1 MNCVVIRNIFK
12 ILLLPITETSNHVI
26 TYVLLGPQPTGDETR
41 WETKQFIGEEMTRAT
56 IILNI
61 D

>member
-1 MNCVVIRNIFK
+1 M
-12 ILLLPITETSNHVI
+12 L
-26 TYVLLGPQPTGDETR
+26 YVLLGPQPTGDETR

-56 IILNI
+56 VILNI